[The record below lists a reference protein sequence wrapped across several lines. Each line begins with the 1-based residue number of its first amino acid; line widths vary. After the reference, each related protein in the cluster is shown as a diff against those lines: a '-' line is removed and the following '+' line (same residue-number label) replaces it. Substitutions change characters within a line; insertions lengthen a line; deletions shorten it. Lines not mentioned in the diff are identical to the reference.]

1 MATQDFSISGM
12 LDDLRAEDTAIKQ
25 KMRDGIFNLQL
36 QQEQDYEGASGIN
49 AFRTQDTVES
59 PGEDVLANAQL
70 SMNRHL
76 TSINQGVDADYLTKN
91 PDLSK
96 YIIGDLDTQKFN
108 FLQQALNDNQLA
120 LSSQLQQKDPEKY
133 KKIFDEQKKVV
144 DEFTEKYSNPDILTD
159 QKEAIKDREETQLA
173 EIEKLF
179 ADDDSSFQKKL
190 ALAQFGLALAGGRSM
205 GGKPFPI
212 VAEAGQQLIQNLAQ
226 INAAK
231 KKDAKEKAVAILGV
245 KTKTADALV
254 NAEQQF
260 KADVQSME
268 WNSITQNYQ
277 NASNLATLTAEMD
290 QENMSVISENNRQ
303 FLEKN
308 FDLFSNYISDKYQAT
323 PGVVQFIDKRSGQP
337 TMPMMGAQLP
347 DGRLMVPADLTR
359 HPGLVD
365 ASGKPL
371 MVDISLYAD
380 TSIDGGGSTFSSG
393 GDLPGG
399 EALKVGSIQGFND
412 YQSSLNQTAAAM
424 VGLSQLRTSLS
435 ARPDRAGW
443 AGLARSVWQD
453 AYRNVVVAWQSA
465 TGDFA
470 TDDFDSQF
478 YSPSANKRYYITDL
492 LTDDLGTIQQEDANG
507 NVVRESILSPA
518 QKKGLS
524 AAVNAGQQI
533 LMTDHDL
540 YRAAKNE
547 GLKEFKLSDGTFIDM
562 DQADSIFPTLYTS
575 PGSGG
580 YDADLPKNEVRVQSL
595 IYALARARKSSG
607 RLNKDDI
614 ERASLTLNLY
624 GKSDLGIDASLQE
637 VQREFQTYIR
647 DQISGFYQVAH
658 NPRDK
663 SGRDPFITWM
673 NDWVMR
679 GNYLPSYLNEFAQDN
694 LSENIYNKAAFRTVD
709 DISILGTDSGAS
721 GTMDIQIQGEV
732 VEPNN

>member
-1 MATQDFSISGM
+1 MATEDFSISGM
-12 LDDLRAEDTAIKQ
+12 VDDLRAEKAARDQ
-25 KMRDGIFNLQL
+25 RMRDGIFNLQL

-108 FLQQALNDNQLA
+108 FLQSALNENQLA
-120 LSSQLQQKDPEKY
+120 LSSQLEQKDPEKY
-133 KKIFDEQKKVV
+133 KKIFDEQKKIV

-245 KTKTADALV
+245 KSKTADALV

-308 FDLFSNYISDKYQAT
+308 FDLFSNYITDKYQAT
-323 PGVVQFIDKRSGQP
+323 PGVVQFIDENGNTINVKGRQTKGGTIEFATGQVGPRGNEIYASISSQANVPGFGRVNQFLDKKTVDQETIKIGDTLSNRYKTFKITNDVLDTIAAQPESVGPAGAINLLKSRLGSALNDLGFSFGGTKDQARATAEAYRTQIENSDLDEETKKRLLKS
-337 TMPMMGAQLP
+337 TDFNKIYREAEK
-347 DGRLMVPADLTR
+347 RIKART
-359 HPGLVD
+359 PGKVD
-365 ASGKPL
+365 ADTL
-371 MVDISLYAD
+371 ESLA
-380 TSIDGGGSTFSSG
+380 
-393 GDLPGG
+393 
-399 EALKVGSIQGFND
+399 
-412 YQSSLNQTAAAM
+412 
-424 VGLSQLRTSLS
+424 
-435 ARPDRAGW
+435 
-443 AGLARSVWQD
+443 
-453 AYRNVVVAWQSA
+453 VAE
-465 TGDFA
+465 T
-470 TDDFDSQF
+470 
-478 YSPSANKRYYITDL
+478 
-492 LTDDLGTIQQEDANG
+492 
-507 NVVRESILSPA
+507 
-518 QKKGLS
+518 
-524 AAVNAGQQI
+524 
-533 LMTDHDL
+533 
-540 YRAAKNE
+540 
-547 GLKEFKLSDGTFIDM
+547 
-562 DQADSIFPTLYTS
+562 TL
-575 PGSGG
+575 
-580 YDADLPKNEVRVQSL
+580 V
-595 IYALARARKSSG
+595 YALANSFKDKDRLTARDVAAAEKLVNLFTLTRGSKTVEASIRAIGKQ
-607 RLNKDDI
+607 LQDDI
-614 ERASLTLNLY
+614 IRYENDYRRVGGLERTLQNMRVQNQFRLQK
-624 GKSDLGIDASLQE
+624 GETVTDAFLKGLDEAGLLQE
-637 VQREFQTYIR
+637 F
-647 DQISGFYQVAH
+647 
-658 NPRDK
+658 
-663 SGRDPFITWM
+663 
-673 NDWVMR
+673 
-679 GNYLPSYLNEFAQDN
+679 
-694 LSENIYNKAAFRTVD
+694 NK
-709 DISILGTDSGAS
+709 
-721 GTMDIQIQGEV
+721 
-732 VEPNN
+732 